1 MLQEPIDTE
10 KLRLFL
16 DDQMTQA
23 AMAEYVANPGKDL
36 ELSSEELMAQDIP
49 MYSLSEVF
57 PDFKKLFKPLK
68 RSKQLVSLSSLCGTV
83 ERQFERYSYGFVP
96 LQADNPDVAS
106 IVTALSA
113 GTFKSEETPII
124 VHAIPFRNKFEGF
137 VADGAHIV
145 AAHKIAGLDKIWAE
159 VTFYKAL
166 KS

>member
-16 DDQMTQA
+16 DDSFTQA
-23 AMAEYVANPGKDL
+23 AMAEYVANPAKDL
-36 ELSSEELMAQDIP
+36 ELTSEERLAQDIP

-68 RSKQLVSLSSLCGTV
+68 RSKQLVSISSLCGTV
-83 ERQFERYSYGFVP
+83 EKKFEQYAYGFVP
-96 LQADNPDVAS
+96 LQPDNLEVAS
-106 IVTALSA
+106 IVSAL
-113 GTFKSEETPII
+113 KSGQFNSEVTPIV

-145 AAHKIAGLDKIWAE
+145 AAHKIAGVEKIWAE

-166 KS
+166 KH

>member
-16 DDQMTQA
+16 DDQVTQA

-36 ELSSEELMAQDIP
+36 DLSSEERLAQDIL

-57 PDFKKLFKPLK
+57 PDFKKIFKPLK
-68 RSKQLVSLSSLCGTV
+68 RSKQLVSISSICGTV
-83 ERQFERYSYGFVP
+83 EKQFERYAYGFVP
-96 LQADNPDVAS
+96 LQADNVDVAAMVS
-106 IVTALSA
+106 ALQS
-113 GTFKSEETPII
+113 GHYNSEVTPII
-124 VHAIPFRNKFEGF
+124 VHAIPFGKKFEGF

-145 AAHKIAGLDKIWAE
+145 AAHKIAGVDKIWAE

-166 KS
+166 KH